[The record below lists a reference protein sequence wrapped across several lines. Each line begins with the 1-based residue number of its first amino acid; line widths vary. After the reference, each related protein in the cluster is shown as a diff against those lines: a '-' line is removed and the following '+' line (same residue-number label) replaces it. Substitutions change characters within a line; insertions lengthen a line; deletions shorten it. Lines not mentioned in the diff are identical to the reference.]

1 MAAVVS
7 VGAVLVLQL
16 ALFPIPFGVWLQGA
30 VLGLLGSLMAVG
42 LGLTYRLNKVIN
54 FAQGDLGTA
63 PAVLAVGLIG
73 FSGVN
78 YFLGL
83 ATGLVASLLLT
94 ATAEI
99 LVVRRFRRSP
109 RLILTVAT
117 IGLSQLLVVLSLLIP
132 RIWGQAPI
140 ATAVAKF
147 PWHLTWHVGPVVFD
161 ADDLVAVIV
170 SLACLAAVSLW
181 FTRSDV
187 GLAVQAVGDRRDRAS
202 MLGIPVGRLQ
212 SVTWVV
218 AGVLSF
224 VSIFFQATILG
235 LPLDPTYGLTALV
248 TALAALALGNFS
260 ELPVIAASAV
270 ALGILEQGVA
280 WDDPA
285 NPALGLAVL
294 AGVVFAAIV
303 VRQLLANRTDREAES
318 SLALAGSVREL
329 PARLRDLT
337 EVRVGAPVGALV
349 AFAAAATLPLW
360 LGPGEVIRG
369 SALVVL
375 AIVGCSVVVLTGWS
389 GQVSLGQMSFAA
401 VGATVGA
408 VALADWHWDLSLA
421 LLLAGAAAGAVAVV
435 VGIPTLRL
443 DGMFAAVT
451 TLAFSLAASG
461 YLLVREEFSWIPQS
475 QLGVPYL
482 FGLSLSSQTAVFEV
496 CLGVLVLVLLALH
509 GLRHSRTGRVLPR
522 AASQRAGG
530 VGLRRAR
537 PAGQAHRVR
546 PLRFHRRPGRL
557 PLARGEPVVP
567 GDIVPGAGQLG
578 RVHLD
583 GGRRIGVRLRRH
595 PRCRHRRGQRHL
607 PAAELAALP
616 VSDRRAARPH
626 PLPARPGRPLL
637 RPARLGPR
645 GVVPPSSHG
654 RARRPRPG
662 RRGAGPVSRLA
673 KLGGG
678 ASLFPLGVLFA
689 IELLDQA
696 TQSAFNVLT
705 PNIRDAF
712 HLTNAGIL
720 LIVAIAG
727 AAALAC
733 TLPIAVLADRTNRVR
748 IALVGALVGA
758 AFSIG
763 LGVAQGVVVAT
774 IMLVGVSM
782 GQAVIFP
789 THNSLLADYYPVPAR
804 PRIYSAHRS
813 GINIGAIVGVLL
825 GAGLAAV
832 FSWRAPFFFFA
843 VPIVL
848 VVIVGLRL
856 REPPRGRHEQ
866 LELSEQMLAS
876 ERGEPAPLD
885 DAPSPTLTV
894 VPDSVAALDVPVEA
908 PPSLGEAW
916 RTVWKIGVLRRIF
929 IALPFLAAAIAGFTS
944 LASLQYQ
951 ETFHLDAVQRAY
963 LIAPIQVFDLL
974 GLAVGAVIATRL
986 ARRDI
991 GLVFRMLAVASM
1003 VAAGFAVLFALAP
1016 TVPLAFVGNAGI
1028 DFSLAIVGP
1037 GVLASLSIAIPS
1049 RVRSVGFSIGALFVL
1064 PGFLVLPSVGAL
1076 GDAVGFR
1083 YGLLIL
1089 VPIFVIGGL
1098 IVASAGGLIGRDVQ
1112 DVWNSMRTRTQ
1123 MLVDRQAG
1131 RLPLLAVRELNVG
1144 YDGVVVLDDV
1154 AIDIGEGEIVALVG
1168 TNGAGKSTLLRAIG
1182 GVVEADHGAIVF
1194 DGRDITHLPP
1204 DEIARLG
1211 VAQVPGGEGIFPNLR
1226 VEDNLRVAAWQGRR
1240 RGEHDADMIDEA
1252 LSAFPTLDSRRDERA
1267 ANLSGG
1273 QQQMLALAMATIT
1286 RPKLFLIDELSLG
1299 LSPIVVEQLL
1309 GAIETMRQGGT
1320 AILLVEQSMNVAVAV
1335 ADRVYVMETGVV
1347 RFSGTAEELAAHPE
1361 LLWSVYLDKAAK
1373 AMESPPPA
1381 LGAPSGAGRGL
1392 TEVEVRGLSLSFGG
1406 NNALNDVSLHA
1417 DHGEIVGIIGPN
1429 GAGKTTLFDVVSGFL
1444 RPDTGSVELA
1454 GLDVTDR
1461 TASARARLG
1470 LGRSFQDSRLFSGL
1484 TVRDAVAVSLERFT
1498 DVSDPFNAILR
1509 LPLQVRT
1516 EAAVMERVDELLD
1529 LFGLDRYAD
1538 NLVSELS
1545 TGSRRLVD
1553 LAAVVAHQPSVV
1565 LLDEPSSG
1573 VAQREVEA
1581 MVGLLR
1587 NVRDRLNA
1595 TMLVVEHDIAFIA
1608 ELADRLVAMDQGAV
1622 LTSGAPRHVLESPLV
1637 GEAFLGSDPLAL
1649 SRSGAATT
1657 TTEVDPP

>member
-1 MAAVVS
+1 MAVS
-7 VGAVLVLQL
+7 VGVVVAVQL
-16 ALFPIPFGVWLQGA
+16 LLFPMPFGVWLQGA

-94 ATAEI
+94 ATVEV

-140 ATAVAKF
+140 ATAVASF
-147 PWHLTWHVGPVVFD
+147 PWQFAWHVGPVVLD
-161 ADDLVAVIV
+161 ANDLVAVIV
-170 SLACLAAVSLW
+170 SVVCLAAVSLW

-235 LPLDPTYGLTALV
+235 LPLDPTFGLTALV
-248 TALAALALGNFS
+248 TALAALALGNFT

-270 ALGILEQGVA
+270 ALGILQQGVA
-280 WDDPA
+280 WDDTA
-285 NPALGLAVL
+285 NPSLGLAVL
-294 AGVVFAAIV
+294 AAVVFAAIV
-303 VRQLLANRTDREAES
+303 LRQLFANRTDRKVES

-329 PARLRDLT
+329 PASLRSLT
-337 EVRVGAPVGALV
+337 EVRVGRPVGALV

-360 LGPGEVIRG
+360 MGPGEVIRG

-408 VALADWHWDLSLA
+408 VALLDWHWDLSLA
-421 LLLAGAAAGAVAVV
+421 LLLAGTAAGAVAVV

-475 QLGVPYL
+475 QLGVPYV
-482 FGLSLSSQTAVFEV
+482 FGLALTSQTAVFEL
-496 CLGVLVLVLLALH
+496 CLGVLVLVLVALQ
-509 GLRHSRTGRVLPR
+509 GLRHSRTGRRPAR
-522 AASQRAGG
+522 AAGQRAGG
-530 VGLRRAR
+530 VRLRRAG
-537 PAGQAHRVR
+537 PVGEAHRVR
-546 PLRFHRRPGRL
+546 GLGLHRGPGRL
-557 PLARGEPVVP
+557 SPARGEPVVP
-567 GDIVPGAGQLG
+567 GDLVPGTSEPG
-578 RVHLD
+578 RLHLD
-583 GGRRIGVRLRRH
+583 GRGRAGLDLRRH
-595 PRCRHRRGQRHL
+595 PRRRHRRGQRHL
-607 PAAELAALP
+607 SAAELAALS
-616 VSDRRAARPH
+616 VRARRAARTD
-626 PLPARPGRPLL
+626 PLPSRARGPVL
-637 RPARLGPR
+637 RRARLGARTVGPTS
-645 GVVPPSSHG
+645 PSHSAG
-654 RARRPRPG
+654 RHRPR

-673 KLGGG
+673 KLGAG

-727 AAALAC
+727 ASALGC

-774 IMLVGVSM
+774 IMLVGISM

-804 PRIYSAHRS
+804 PGIYSAHRS
-813 GINIGAIVGVLL
+813 GISIGAIVGVLL

-866 LELSEQMLAS
+866 LELSEQMVAS
-876 ERGEPAPLD
+876 ERGEPAPLG
-885 DAPSPTLTV
+885 DAAAPDV
-894 VPDSVAALDVPVEA
+894 VDLPVEA

-951 ETFHLDAVQRAY
+951 ETFHLDAVHRAY
-963 LIAPIQVFDLL
+963 LIAPIQLFDLA
-974 GLAVGAVIATRL
+974 GLAVGAVVATRL

-991 GLVFRMLAVASM
+991 GLVFRMLAVASL
-1003 VAAGFAVLFALAP
+1003 VAAAFAVLFALAP
-1016 TVPLAFVGNAGI
+1016 NVPLAFVGNAGI

-1037 GVLASLSIAIPS
+1037 GVLASLSLAIPS

-1064 PGFLVLPSVGAL
+1064 PGFLVLPIVGAV

-1089 VPIFVIGGL
+1089 VPIFVVGGL

-1112 DVWNSMRTRTQ
+1112 DVWTSMRTRNQ

-1131 RLPLLAVRELNVG
+1131 RLPLLAVRELCVG
-1144 YDGVVVLDDV
+1144 YDGVVVLADA
-1154 AIDIGEGEIVALVG
+1154 AIEIGEGEIVALVG

-1240 RGEHDADMIDEA
+1240 RGEQDADMIDEA
-1252 LSAFPTLDSRRDERA
+1252 LTAFPTLASRRDERA

-1299 LSPIVVEQLL
+1299 LSPLVVEQLL
-1309 GAIETMRQGGT
+1309 GAIESMRQGGT

-1347 RFSGTAEELAAHPE
+1347 RFSGTADELAAHPE
-1361 LLWSVYLDKAAK
+1361 LLWSVYLQKAS
-1373 AMESPPPA
+1373 EA
-1381 LGAPSGAGRGL
+1381 LGAPAPGHAAPKGDGRV
-1392 TEVEVRGLSLSFGG
+1392 EVEVRELSLSFGG
-1406 NNALNDVSLHA
+1406 NNALYDVSLHA

-1444 RPDTGSVELA
+1444 RPDTGRVELA
-1454 GLDVTDR
+1454 GVDVTDR

-1498 DVSDPFNAILR
+1498 DVSDPFNAMLR

-1529 LFGLDRYAD
+1529 LFGLDRYAE

-1587 NVRDRLNA
+1587 TVRDRLDA
-1595 TMLVVEHDIAFIA
+1595 TLLVVEHDIAFIA
-1608 ELADRLVAMDQGAV
+1608 ELADRLVAMDRGTV
-1622 LTSGAPRHVLESPLV
+1622 LTSGSPRNVLASAV
-1637 GEAFLGSDPLAL
+1637 VVEAFLGSDPLAL
-1649 SRSGAATT
+1649 SCSGATATPTPT
-1657 TTEVDPP
+1657 TTEVDPK

>member
-1 MAAVVS
+1 
-7 VGAVLVLQL
+7 
-16 ALFPIPFGVWLQGA
+16 
-30 VLGLLGSLMAVG
+30 
-42 LGLTYRLNKVIN
+42 
-54 FAQGDLGTA
+54 
-63 PAVLAVGLIG
+63 
-73 FSGVN
+73 
-78 YFLGL
+78 
-83 ATGLVASLLLT
+83 
-94 ATAEI
+94 
-99 LVVRRFRRSP
+99 
-109 RLILTVAT
+109 
-117 IGLSQLLVVLSLLIP
+117 
-132 RIWGQAPI
+132 
-140 ATAVAKF
+140 
-147 PWHLTWHVGPVVFD
+147 
-161 ADDLVAVIV
+161 
-170 SLACLAAVSLW
+170 
-181 FTRSDV
+181 
-187 GLAVQAVGDRRDRAS
+187 
-202 MLGIPVGRLQ
+202 
-212 SVTWVV
+212 
-218 AGVLSF
+218 
-224 VSIFFQATILG
+224 
-235 LPLDPTYGLTALV
+235 
-248 TALAALALGNFS
+248 
-260 ELPVIAASAV
+260 
-270 ALGILEQGVA
+270 
-280 WDDPA
+280 
-285 NPALGLAVL
+285 
-294 AGVVFAAIV
+294 
-303 VRQLLANRTDREAES
+303 
-318 SLALAGSVREL
+318 
-329 PARLRDLT
+329 
-337 EVRVGAPVGALV
+337 
-349 AFAAAATLPLW
+349 
-360 LGPGEVIRG
+360 
-369 SALVVL
+369 
-375 AIVGCSVVVLTGWS
+375 
-389 GQVSLGQMSFAA
+389 
-401 VGATVGA
+401 
-408 VALADWHWDLSLA
+408 
-421 LLLAGAAAGAVAVV
+421 
-435 VGIPTLRL
+435 
-443 DGMFAAVT
+443 
-451 TLAFSLAASG
+451 
-461 YLLVREEFSWIPQS
+461 
-475 QLGVPYL
+475 
-482 FGLSLSSQTAVFEV
+482 
-496 CLGVLVLVLLALH
+496 
-509 GLRHSRTGRVLPR
+509 
-522 AASQRAGG
+522 
-530 VGLRRAR
+530 
-537 PAGQAHRVR
+537 
-546 PLRFHRRPGRL
+546 
-557 PLARGEPVVP
+557 
-567 GDIVPGAGQLG
+567 
-578 RVHLD
+578 
-583 GGRRIGVRLRRH
+583 
-595 PRCRHRRGQRHL
+595 
-607 PAAELAALP
+607 
-616 VSDRRAARPH
+616 
-626 PLPARPGRPLL
+626 
-637 RPARLGPR
+637 
-645 GVVPPSSHG
+645 
-654 RARRPRPG
+654 
-662 RRGAGPVSRLA
+662 VSRLA

-678 ASLFPLGVLFA
+678 ASLFPLGVLFG

-813 GINIGAIVGVLL
+813 GISVGAIVGVLL
-825 GAGLAAV
+825 GAGLAAA

-885 DAPSPTLTV
+885 DAPAFDV
-894 VPDSVAALDVPVEA
+894 APDSVAALEIPVEA

-963 LIAPIQVFDLL
+963 LIAPIQLFDLL

-991 GLVFRMLAVASM
+991 GLVFRMLTVASL

-1016 TVPLAFVGNAGI
+1016 NVPLAFVGNAGI
-1028 DFSLAIVGP
+1028 DASLAIVGP
-1037 GVLASLSIAIPS
+1037 GVLAALSLAIPS

-1064 PGFLVLPSVGAL
+1064 PGFLVLPGVGAL

-1089 VPIFVIGGL
+1089 VPIFAIGGL

-1131 RLPLLAVRELNVG
+1131 RLPLLAVRELSVG
-1144 YDGVVVLDDV
+1144 YDGVVVLADV
-1154 AIDIGEGEIVALVG
+1154 AIEIGEGEIVALVG

-1252 LSAFPTLDSRRDERA
+1252 LSAFPTLATRRDERA

-1299 LSPIVVEQLL
+1299 LSPMVVEQLL
-1309 GAIETMRQGGT
+1309 GAIESMRRAGT
-1320 AILLVEQSMNVAVAV
+1320 AILLVEQSMNIAVAV
-1335 ADRVYVMETGVV
+1335 ADRVYVMEGGVV

-1361 LLWSVYLDKAAK
+1361 LLWSVYLEKAST
-1373 AMESPPPA
+1373 AMGSPA
-1381 LGAPSGAGRGL
+1381 DLAAPNGAGGGRA
-1392 TEVEVRGLSLSFGG
+1392 EIEVRGLSLSFGG

-1444 RPDTGSVELA
+1444 RPDTGRVELA
-1454 GLDVTDR
+1454 GVDVTDR

-1498 DVSDPFNAILR
+1498 DVGDPFNAMLR

-1516 EAAVMERVDELLD
+1516 ETAVMERVGELLD

-1553 LAAVVAHQPSVV
+1553 LAGVVAHQPSVV

-1622 LTSGAPRHVLESPLV
+1622 LTSGPPRDVLESPLV

-1649 SRSGAATT
+1649 TRTGATT

>member
-1 MAAVVS
+1 M
-7 VGAVLVLQL
+7 
-16 ALFPIPFGVWLQGA
+16 
-30 VLGLLGSLMAVG
+30 
-42 LGLTYRLNKVIN
+42 
-54 FAQGDLGTA
+54 
-63 PAVLAVGLIG
+63 
-73 FSGVN
+73 
-78 YFLGL
+78 
-83 ATGLVASLLLT
+83 
-94 ATAEI
+94 
-99 LVVRRFRRSP
+99 
-109 RLILTVAT
+109 
-117 IGLSQLLVVLSLLIP
+117 
-132 RIWGQAPI
+132 
-140 ATAVAKF
+140 
-147 PWHLTWHVGPVVFD
+147 
-161 ADDLVAVIV
+161 
-170 SLACLAAVSLW
+170 
-181 FTRSDV
+181 
-187 GLAVQAVGDRRDRAS
+187 
-202 MLGIPVGRLQ
+202 
-212 SVTWVV
+212 
-218 AGVLSF
+218 
-224 VSIFFQATILG
+224 
-235 LPLDPTYGLTALV
+235 
-248 TALAALALGNFS
+248 
-260 ELPVIAASAV
+260 
-270 ALGILEQGVA
+270 
-280 WDDPA
+280 
-285 NPALGLAVL
+285 
-294 AGVVFAAIV
+294 
-303 VRQLLANRTDREAES
+303 
-318 SLALAGSVREL
+318 
-329 PARLRDLT
+329 
-337 EVRVGAPVGALV
+337 
-349 AFAAAATLPLW
+349 
-360 LGPGEVIRG
+360 
-369 SALVVL
+369 
-375 AIVGCSVVVLTGWS
+375 
-389 GQVSLGQMSFAA
+389 
-401 VGATVGA
+401 
-408 VALADWHWDLSLA
+408 
-421 LLLAGAAAGAVAVV
+421 
-435 VGIPTLRL
+435 
-443 DGMFAAVT
+443 
-451 TLAFSLAASG
+451 
-461 YLLVREEFSWIPQS
+461 
-475 QLGVPYL
+475 
-482 FGLSLSSQTAVFEV
+482 
-496 CLGVLVLVLLALH
+496 
-509 GLRHSRTGRVLPR
+509 
-522 AASQRAGG
+522 
-530 VGLRRAR
+530 
-537 PAGQAHRVR
+537 
-546 PLRFHRRPGRL
+546 
-557 PLARGEPVVP
+557 
-567 GDIVPGAGQLG
+567 
-578 RVHLD
+578 
-583 GGRRIGVRLRRH
+583 
-595 PRCRHRRGQRHL
+595 
-607 PAAELAALP
+607 
-616 VSDRRAARPH
+616 
-626 PLPARPGRPLL
+626 
-637 RPARLGPR
+637 
-645 GVVPPSSHG
+645 
-654 RARRPRPG
+654 
-662 RRGAGPVSRLA
+662 SRLA
-673 KLGGG
+673 KLGAGV
-678 ASLFPLGVLFA
+678 SLFPLGVLFA

-727 AAALAC
+727 AAALGC

-774 IMLVGVSM
+774 IMLVGISM

-804 PRIYSAHRS
+804 PGIYSAHRS
-813 GINIGAIVGVLL
+813 GISIGAIVGVLL

-866 LELSEQMLAS
+866 LELSEQMVAS
-876 ERGEPAPLD
+876 ERGEPAPLGD
-885 DAPSPTLTV
+885 TAAPDV
-894 VPDSVAALDVPVEA
+894 VDLPVEA

-951 ETFHLDAVQRAY
+951 ETFHLNAVHRAY
-963 LIAPIQVFDLL
+963 LIAPIQLFDLA
-974 GLAVGAVIATRL
+974 GLAVGAVVATRL

-991 GLVFRMLAVASM
+991 GLVFRMLAVASL
-1003 VAAGFAVLFALAP
+1003 VAAAFAVLFALAP
-1016 TVPLAFVGNAGI
+1016 NVPLAFVGNAGI

-1037 GVLASLSIAIPS
+1037 GVLASLSLAIPS

-1064 PGFLVLPSVGAL
+1064 PGFLVLPVVGAV

-1089 VPIFVIGGL
+1089 VPIFVVGGL

-1112 DVWNSMRTRTQ
+1112 DVWTSMRTRNQ

-1131 RLPLLAVRELNVG
+1131 RLPLLAVRELSVG
-1144 YDGVVVLDDV
+1144 YDGVVVLADV
-1154 AIDIGEGEIVALVG
+1154 AIEIGEGEIVALVG

-1240 RGEHDADMIDEA
+1240 RGEQDADMIDEA
-1252 LSAFPTLDSRRDERA
+1252 LTAFPTLASRRDERA

-1299 LSPIVVEQLL
+1299 LSPLVVEQLL
-1309 GAIETMRQGGT
+1309 GAIESMRQSGT

-1347 RFSGTAEELAAHPE
+1347 RFSGTADELAAHPE
-1361 LLWSVYLDKAAK
+1361 LLWSVYLQKAS
-1373 AMESPPPA
+1373 EA
-1381 LGAPSGAGRGL
+1381 LGAPVPGHAAPKGGGRAEV
-1392 TEVEVRGLSLSFGG
+1392 EVEVRELSLSFGG
-1406 NNALNDVSLHA
+1406 NNALYGVSLHA

-1444 RPDTGSVELA
+1444 RPDTGRVELA
-1454 GLDVTDR
+1454 GVDVTDR

-1498 DVSDPFNAILR
+1498 DVSDPFNAMLR

-1529 LFGLDRYAD
+1529 LFGLDRYAE

-1587 NVRDRLNA
+1587 TVRDRLDA

-1608 ELADRLVAMDQGAV
+1608 ELADRLVAMDRGTV
-1622 LTSGAPRHVLESPLV
+1622 LTSGSPRDVLASPV
-1637 GEAFLGSDPLAL
+1637 VVEAFLGSDPLAL
-1649 SRSGAATT
+1649 SRSGATATPTPT
-1657 TTEVDPP
+1657 TMEVDPE

>member
-1 MAAVVS
+1 
-7 VGAVLVLQL
+7 
-16 ALFPIPFGVWLQGA
+16 
-30 VLGLLGSLMAVG
+30 
-42 LGLTYRLNKVIN
+42 
-54 FAQGDLGTA
+54 
-63 PAVLAVGLIG
+63 
-73 FSGVN
+73 
-78 YFLGL
+78 
-83 ATGLVASLLLT
+83 
-94 ATAEI
+94 
-99 LVVRRFRRSP
+99 
-109 RLILTVAT
+109 
-117 IGLSQLLVVLSLLIP
+117 
-132 RIWGQAPI
+132 
-140 ATAVAKF
+140 
-147 PWHLTWHVGPVVFD
+147 
-161 ADDLVAVIV
+161 
-170 SLACLAAVSLW
+170 
-181 FTRSDV
+181 
-187 GLAVQAVGDRRDRAS
+187 
-202 MLGIPVGRLQ
+202 
-212 SVTWVV
+212 
-218 AGVLSF
+218 
-224 VSIFFQATILG
+224 
-235 LPLDPTYGLTALV
+235 
-248 TALAALALGNFS
+248 
-260 ELPVIAASAV
+260 
-270 ALGILEQGVA
+270 
-280 WDDPA
+280 
-285 NPALGLAVL
+285 
-294 AGVVFAAIV
+294 
-303 VRQLLANRTDREAES
+303 
-318 SLALAGSVREL
+318 
-329 PARLRDLT
+329 
-337 EVRVGAPVGALV
+337 
-349 AFAAAATLPLW
+349 
-360 LGPGEVIRG
+360 
-369 SALVVL
+369 
-375 AIVGCSVVVLTGWS
+375 
-389 GQVSLGQMSFAA
+389 
-401 VGATVGA
+401 
-408 VALADWHWDLSLA
+408 
-421 LLLAGAAAGAVAVV
+421 
-435 VGIPTLRL
+435 
-443 DGMFAAVT
+443 
-451 TLAFSLAASG
+451 
-461 YLLVREEFSWIPQS
+461 
-475 QLGVPYL
+475 
-482 FGLSLSSQTAVFEV
+482 
-496 CLGVLVLVLLALH
+496 
-509 GLRHSRTGRVLPR
+509 
-522 AASQRAGG
+522 
-530 VGLRRAR
+530 
-537 PAGQAHRVR
+537 
-546 PLRFHRRPGRL
+546 
-557 PLARGEPVVP
+557 
-567 GDIVPGAGQLG
+567 
-578 RVHLD
+578 
-583 GGRRIGVRLRRH
+583 
-595 PRCRHRRGQRHL
+595 
-607 PAAELAALP
+607 
-616 VSDRRAARPH
+616 
-626 PLPARPGRPLL
+626 
-637 RPARLGPR
+637 
-645 GVVPPSSHG
+645 
-654 RARRPRPG
+654 
-662 RRGAGPVSRLA
+662 VSRLA

-678 ASLFPLGVLFA
+678 VSLFPLGVLFG

-804 PRIYSAHRS
+804 PRVYSAHRS
-813 GINIGAIVGVLL
+813 GISIGAIVGVLL

-843 VPIVL
+843 VPIVV
-848 VVIVGLRL
+848 VVIIGLRL
-856 REPPRGRHEQ
+856 REPVRGRHEQ

-885 DAPSPTLTV
+885 DLPAVPAEPAAAP
-894 VPDSVAALDVPVEA
+894 LDIPVET

-963 LIAPIQVFDLL
+963 LIAPIQLFDLL

-986 ARRDI
+986 ARRGI
-991 GLVFRMLAVASM
+991 GLVFRMLAVASI
-1003 VAAGFAVLFALAP
+1003 VAACFAVLFALAP
-1016 TVPLAFVGNAGI
+1016 NVPLAFIGNAGI
-1028 DFSLAIVGP
+1028 DASLAIVGP
-1037 GVLASLSIAIPS
+1037 GVLASLSLAIPA

-1064 PGFLVLPSVGAL
+1064 PGFLVLPAVGAL

-1098 IVASAGGLIGRDVQ
+1098 IVASAGSLIERDVR
-1112 DVWNSMRTRTQ
+1112 DVWTSMRTRTQ
-1123 MLVDRQAG
+1123 MLLDRHAG
-1131 RLPLLAVRELNVG
+1131 RLPLLAVRELAVG
-1144 YDGVVVLDDV
+1144 YDGVVVLADV
-1154 AIDIGEGEIVALVG
+1154 AIEIAEGEIVALVG

-1252 LSAFPTLDSRRDERA
+1252 LTAFPSLASRRDERA

-1309 GAIETMRQGGT
+1309 GAIESMRQAGT
-1320 AILLVEQSMNVAVAV
+1320 SILLVEQSMNVAVAV

-1347 RFSGTAEELAAHPE
+1347 RFSGSADELAAHPE
-1361 LLWSVYLDKAAK
+1361 MLWSVYLQKAS
-1373 AMESPPPA
+1373 ET
-1381 LGAPSGAGRGL
+1381 LGARALAPAAAADADHRIEL
-1392 TEVEVRGLSLSFGG
+1392 EVRGISLSFGG
-1406 NNALNDVSLHA
+1406 NAALNDVSLHA
-1417 DHGEIVGIIGPN
+1417 EHGEIVGIIGPN

-1444 RPDTGSVELA
+1444 RPDSGRVDLA
-1454 GLDVTDR
+1454 GADITDR
-1461 TASARARLG
+1461 AASARARLG

-1484 TVRDAVAVSLERFT
+1484 TVRDALAVSLERFT
-1498 DVSDPFNAILR
+1498 DVADPFNAMLR

-1516 EAAVMERVDELLD
+1516 EAAVHERVDELLD
-1529 LFGLDRYAD
+1529 MFGLDRYAD

-1587 NVRDRLNA
+1587 SVRDRLDA
-1595 TMLVVEHDIAFIA
+1595 TLLVVEHDIAFIA
-1608 ELADRLVAMDQGAV
+1608 ELADRLVAMDRGAV
-1622 LTSGAPRHVLESPLV
+1622 LLSGPPHDVLVSPAV

-1649 SRSGAATT
+1649 SRSGAGAGAGAGATAGASATTT
-1657 TTEVDPP
+1657 TTEVDSG